1 MRYQNRLPCLAILL
15 FSAMPWGETNSE
27 IRGSKNDVEIAKV
40 EREYLAAKSYY
51 KTLLQR
57 TEALE
62 QTINEVRERRT
73 SLESLKK
80 SGKQIAILI
89 HQIEQLNE
97 DLGSFYTRTK
107 VASSEVKVT
116 EEAQVSTPKETPVSP
131 RTDPLV
137 SNRNKVY
144 ETPSTNHRNDAANL
158 AKKDYFSDFIR
169 TESDTESDTE
179 SEKERLK
186 VLKAYFNDNFYLLW
200 TTKLLEHI
208 DYYLAPHL
216 EAVEQ
221 DIIKGSLNEAERRRN
236 RDIFPNEIKSLD
248 DLDPNCAVHI
258 LDTIQIRTLDPKDVE
273 MMLRG
278 PGKRN
283 WYPFK
288 PLFNESNGDISYER
302 LRDRDGQFTTDIVNL
317 WMREMR
323 QFFDIAYPDNGTV
336 PCSNCTLLLMGGWT
350 EAGLMSAS
358 RFWKI
363 RDFADELCP
372 ENFKQQ
378 SNEDDEVHL
387 FDI

>member
-1 MRYQNRLPCLAILL
+1 MRHQNRLPCLAILL
-15 FSAMPWGETNSE
+15 FSAVIWGNENSK
-27 IRGSKNDVEIAKV
+27 IRGSKKVVEIAKV

-73 SLESLKK
+73 SLEKLKK

-158 AKKDYFSDFIR
+158 AKKDYFSDLIR
-169 TESDTESDTE
+169 TEGNTE

-186 VLKAYFNDNFYLLW
+186 VLKASFNDNFYSLW

-221 DIIKGSLNEAERRRN
+221 DFIKGALNEAERTRK
-236 RDIFPNEIKSLD
+236 RDIFPDEIKSLD
-248 DLDPNCAVHI
+248 DLDPNCAGSI
-258 LDTIQIRTLDPKDVE
+258 LDAIQTMSLLTLEPKDVE
-273 MMLRG
+273 MILRG
-278 PGKRN
+278 PSKRN

-302 LRDRDGQFTTDIVNL
+302 LRDRDGQFTTDIINL
-317 WMREMR
+317 WMHEARKA
-323 QFFDIAYPDNGTV
+323 FDIAFPDNGTV
-336 PCSNCTLLLMGGWT
+336 WCNCTLAMMRGWT
-350 EAGLMSAS
+350 EADLMSPS

-363 RDFADELCP
+363 RDIADELCP
-372 ENFKQQ
+372 ENFKQL
-378 SNEDDEVHL
+378 SNEDKTT
-387 FDI
+387 IKPI

>member
-15 FSAMPWGETNSE
+15 SSVIVWGNENSK

-97 DLGSFYTRTK
+97 DLGSFYARTK

-169 TESDTESDTE
+169 TEGDTE

-186 VLKAYFNDNFYLLW
+186 VLKASFNENFYSLW

-216 EAVEQ
+216 ETVEQ
-221 DIIKGSLNEAERRRN
+221 NIIKGTIAQAERMRN
-236 RDIFPNEIKSLD
+236 RNEFPEAIESLE
-248 DLDPNCAVHI
+248 DLDPNCAS
-258 LDTIQIRTLDPKDVE
+258 LTFDAIQKLSTLTLEPKDIE
-273 MMLRG
+273 MILRS
-278 PGKRN
+278 PSKRN

-302 LRDRDGQFTTDIVNL
+302 LRDRDDAFSTDVVFL
-317 WMREMR
+317 WMREAR
-323 QFFDIAYPDNGTV
+323 RAFDIAFPDNGTV
-336 PCSNCTLLLMGGWT
+336 WCNCTLAMMGGWT
-350 EAGLMSAS
+350 EADLMSAS

-363 RDFADELCP
+363 RDIADELCP
-372 ENFKQQ
+372 ENFKQL
-378 SNEDDEVHL
+378 SNEDDESL
-387 FDI
+387 FFDI